1 MSFFTSAQN
10 LIHSGLDLLFPPA
23 CVHCKAPNVWLCQNC
38 KSGIFFITS
47 IVCPRCGTPA
57 SSPACTQCSTNRL
70 HYIDGI
76 RSAAVFEDNPMRSA
90 VHHLKYQGRKVL
102 ASSLAEMLA
111 ETYRYYNLNADV
123 IIPVPLHR
131 TRLKERGYNQSTLL
145 AKKLGRLVG
154 LPVDTTTLYRTRD
167 TGQQMALKAQ
177 QRRHNV
183 AGAFACRGHLSG
195 LKFLLVDDV
204 CTTGSTL
211 DACAMSLKMN
221 GADAVWG
228 LTLAK
233 AT

>member
-1 MSFFTSAQN
+1 
-10 LIHSGLDLLFPPA
+10 
-23 CVHCKAPNVWLCQNC
+23 
-38 KSGIFFITS
+38 
-47 IVCPRCGTPA
+47 
-57 SSPACTQCSTNRL
+57 
-70 HYIDGI
+70 
-76 RSAAVFEDNPMRSA
+76 MRSA
-90 VHHLKYQGRKVL
+90 IHHLKYHGRKVL
-102 ASSLAEMLA
+102 AGNLGEMLA
-111 ETYRYYNLNADV
+111 EAYRYYNLDADV
-123 IIPVPLHR
+123 IIPVPLHPSR
-131 TRLKERGYNQSTLL
+131 FKERGFNQSTLL

-167 TGQQMALKAQ
+167 TGYQMALKAR
-177 QRRHNV
+177 QRRQNV

-233 AT
+233 AI